1 VTIPQVRR
9 ALVFQEG
16 LETMLR
22 KIALAVLAIAV
33 ILVIVGVKWWG
44 DHRAEFTVELPNYP
58 PVGKVIWLQQN
69 WTPQE
74 SAWFY
79 HADQGT
85 QTFGIPYEWFMALEE
100 PIISLSSPGLLS
112 DPVYLD
118 RYGFIPD
125 TQSAKPE
132 LPIGFAHN
140 GVAEEPSGAPF
151 LNPQTNKPMTSLGL
165 TCAACH
171 TGRLSYQGQTIV
183 VDGGPALTNIKNF
196 QKAVGLSIVFTH
208 LIPGRFSR
216 FADRILGPGASD
228 DAKATL
234 RKQFDA
240 AYAQATTVAKLESAV
255 NDHTVD
261 EGYTRLDA
269 LTRIGNTVFALD
281 TADPTTGK
289 IAHPENFL
297 GYSAPVHYPRIWD
310 SSWFQW
316 VQYNGSIQGVM
327 TRNAGEALGVRAIVN
342 FTGPQDKL
350 YASSA
355 QVGTI
360 DELEQSLAGK
370 IPFDQKGNP
379 LDKDHNDFRGLR
391 SPKWPD
397 KILPPI
403 NTDLAAKGAVLYKDR
418 CQRCHLPPV
427 STPEFWSAP
436 EWSAPDADGQRLLN
450 LHMLPLTVIGTD
462 PAQATDMQA
471 RSVQFPAALGITDD
485 DGKVVTTA
493 SFGSALGKVVTNTT
507 GYWFDHQNP
516 PTPTPERLRMNG
528 SRGDGVRA
536 LLSYKARP
544 LNGIWATPPYLH
556 NASVPNLYALLS
568 PLKERPTTF
577 YLGNREY
584 DPVNVGYHTNELPG
598 GFLFDTTI
606 RGNSNAGHLFSNKKD
621 DPGVIGDELT
631 PDERRAIIEYLKTL

>member
-1 VTIPQVRR
+1 MTISQVRR
-9 ALVFQEG
+9 APRSRKG
-16 LETMLR
+16 WKTMLR
-22 KIALAVLAIAV
+22 KITFVVFAIVLILAI
-33 ILVIVGVKWWG
+33 VGLKWWR
-44 DHRAEFTVELPNYP
+44 DNRETFTVDLPNYP
-58 PVGKVIWLQQN
+58 PLGRVVWLPQN
-69 WTPQE
+69 WTADQSE
-74 SAWFY
+74 WFY

-85 QTFGIPYEWFMALEE
+85 QTFGIPYEWFMALEQ
-100 PIISLSSPGLLS
+100 PVISLSSPGLLS

-140 GVAEEPSGAPF
+140 GIAQEPSGAPF
-151 LNPQTNKPMTSLGL
+151 RNPRTNKPMISLGL

-171 TGRLSYQGQTIV
+171 TGRLSYEDKTIV
-183 VDGGPALTNIKNF
+183 IDGGPALTNIKNF

-208 LIPGRFSR
+208 LIPGRLSR
-216 FADRILGPGASD
+216 FADRVLGPGASD
-228 DAKATL
+228 EAKTAL

-240 AYAQATTVAKLESAV
+240 VYAQATNVAKLESAV
-255 NDHTVD
+255 NEHTID
-261 EGYTRLDA
+261 EGYARLDA

-281 TADPTTGK
+281 TADPATGK
-289 IAHPENFL
+289 IAYPENFL

-327 TRNAGEALGVRAIVN
+327 TRNAGEALGVRAVVN
-342 FTGPQDKL
+342 LTGPQDKL

-355 QVGTI
+355 QVATI
-360 DELEQSLAGK
+360 DALEQSLAGG
-370 IPFDQKGNP
+370 IPFDKKGNP
-379 LDKDHNDFRGLR
+379 RDQAGNEFSGLR

-397 KILPPI
+397 KILPPV
-403 NTDLAAKGAVLYKDR
+403 NTDLAARGAVLYRDR

-427 STPEFWSAP
+427 STPEFWTAP
-436 EWSAPDADGQRLLN
+436 EWSAPDADGQRLLD
-450 LHMLPLTVIGTD
+450 LHMLPLAVIGTD

-471 RSVQFPAALGITDD
+471 RCVQFLASLGITDD
-485 DGKVVTTA
+485 DGQVVTTA
-493 SFGSALGKVVTNTT
+493 TFGSALGKVVTNTT
-507 GYWFDHQNP
+507 GYWFDHQSP

-528 SRGDGVRA
+528 SRGVGVRA
-536 LLSYKARP
+536 LLAYKARP

-568 PLKERPTTF
+568 PAGERPKTF

-584 DPVNVGYHTNELPG
+584 DPVNVGYRTDKLAS

-606 RGNSNAGHLFSNKKD
+606 RGNSNAGHEFNDSSG
-621 DPGVIGDELT
+621 PGTIGPLLS
-631 PDERRAIIEYLKTL
+631 PDERRALIEFLKTQ

>member
-1 VTIPQVRR
+1 MPSTRH
-9 ALVFQEG
+9 FQKG
-16 LETMLR
+16 LETMFK
-22 KIALAVLAIAV
+22 KIALAVLAVVV
-33 ILVIVGVKWWG
+33 ILGIVGVKWWQ
-44 DHRAEFTVELPNYP
+44 DNRANFTIDLPTYP
-58 PVGKVIWLQQN
+58 SAPNVVWLQQN
-69 WTPQE
+69 WTPQQ

-85 QTFGIPYEWFMALEE
+85 QTFGIPYEWFIALEQ
-100 PIISLSSPGLLS
+100 PVISLSDPGLLS
-112 DPVYLD
+112 DPAYLD

-125 TQSAKPE
+125 TQSAKPG

-140 GVAEEPSGAPF
+140 GIAEEPSGAPF
-151 LNPQTNKPMTSLGL
+151 RNPQTNKPMTSLGL

-171 TGRLSYQGQTIV
+171 TGRLSYENKTIV

-196 QKAVGLSIVFTH
+196 QKAVGLSIIFTH
-208 LIPGRFSR
+208 FIPGRFSR
-216 FADRILGPGASD
+216 FADRVLGPSASD
-228 DAKATL
+228 DAKTAL
-234 RKQFDA
+234 RRQFDA
-240 AYAQATTVAKLESAV
+240 VYAQVTTVARLESAV
-255 NDHTVD
+255 NDHTID

-281 TADPTTGK
+281 TADPATGK
-289 IAHPENFL
+289 LAHPENFL
-297 GYSAPVHYPRIWD
+297 GYSAPVHYPRIWN

-342 FTGPQDKL
+342 FTGPPDTL
-350 YASSA
+350 YASSV
-355 QVGTI
+355 QVATI

-370 IPFDQKGNP
+370 IPFDKKGNP
-379 LDKDHNDFRGLR
+379 LDKDHNDFSGLR

-418 CQRCHLPPV
+418 CQHCHLPPV
-427 STPEFWSAP
+427 STPEFWTAP
-436 EWSAPDADGQRLLN
+436 EWSAPDADGQRLLD

-471 RSVQFPAALGITDD
+471 RSVQFPASLGITDD
-485 DGKVVTTA
+485 DGQVVTSA

-516 PTPTPERLRMNG
+516 PKTPAERLKMNG

-536 LLSYKARP
+536 LLAYKARP

-556 NASVPNLYALLS
+556 NGSVPNLYALLS
-568 PLKERPTTF
+568 PVAERPTKF

-584 DPVNVGYHTNELPG
+584 DPVNVGYRTDPFPG
-598 GFLFDTTI
+598 GFELDTTL
-606 RGNSNAGHLFSNKKD
+606 RGNHNTGHEFADNPGK
-621 DPGVIGDELT
+621 PGVIGPALT
-631 PDERRAIIEYLKTL
+631 PDERRALIEFLKSL